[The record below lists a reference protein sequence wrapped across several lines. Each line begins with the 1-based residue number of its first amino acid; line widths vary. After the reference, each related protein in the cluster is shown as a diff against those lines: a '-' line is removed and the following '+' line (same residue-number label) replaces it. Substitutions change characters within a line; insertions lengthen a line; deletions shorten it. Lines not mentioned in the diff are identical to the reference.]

1 MQNFTLKA
9 LLYIPTLYIT
19 VEFLL
24 TSDGQAGVSLLLG
37 CALALCTPVTIRTAA
52 NKVCIQRVLQS
63 QKRAREEVEDKI
75 IREWAKQERKAVQ
88 EERERREQ
96 RQSWWRRLLCFD

>member
-24 TSDGQAGVSLLLG
+24 NSDGQAGVSLLLG
-37 CALALCTPVTIRTAA
+37 CALALCIPVTIRTAA
-52 NKVCIQRVLQS
+52 NNTVASLLTQR
-63 QKRAREEVEDKI
+63 I
-75 IREWAKQERKAVQ
+75 AK
-88 EERERREQ
+88 
-96 RQSWWRRLLCFD
+96 S